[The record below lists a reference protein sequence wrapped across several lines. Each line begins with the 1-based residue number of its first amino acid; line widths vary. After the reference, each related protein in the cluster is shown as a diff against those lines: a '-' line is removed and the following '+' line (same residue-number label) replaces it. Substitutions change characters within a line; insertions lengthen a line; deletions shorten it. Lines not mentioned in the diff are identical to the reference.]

1 MTKIITSQDYIDAEI
16 VASKLAARDFAVFV
30 SPAFEIEGERMC
42 VLLDGHHSLAAAL
55 DAGVAPEITE
65 YTAMDHDA
73 VALIER
79 GEIETFLE
87 VVHMGADYRDAI
99 TGQDVW

>member
-1 MTKIITSQDYIDAEI
+1 MIKIITSQDHLDAEI
-16 VASKLAARDFAVFV
+16 VAAKLVARDFAVFV
-30 SPAFEIEGERMC
+30 SPAFEVDGEPMC

-55 DAGVAPEITE
+55 EADVAPEFTE

-99 TGQDVW
+99 SGQDVW